1 MIVIQ
6 KYFPGLTRD
15 QIFSFE
21 KMIPLYHAW
30 NKETS
35 IISRKEM
42 DSLYENYIL
51 HSLAIAKIVSF
62 SPGSE
67 ILDVGTGAGFPGI
80 PLAIMFPACHFVL
93 IDSIKKRIKV
103 VNAIAE
109 ELALDNVTAMVSRVE
124 DLYDQF
130 DFVVA
135 RAVTS
140 FPAFVGL
147 VDKNISQRRQNNLPN
162 GILYLKAGDFQEEI
176 QSFKPVVEVSEITKF
191 FNEPFFNT
199 KKVVYLPVN
208 K

>member
-1 MIVIQ
+1 MIVIL
-6 KYFPGLTRD
+6 KYFPGLTKN
-15 QIFSFE
+15 QISSFE
-21 KMIPLYHAW
+21 NMIPLYHEW
-30 NKETS
+30 NKKVN

-42 DSLYENYIL
+42 GLLYENYIL
-51 HSLAIAKIVSF
+51 HSLAIAKIISF
-62 SPGSE
+62 SPGSK

-80 PLAIMFPACHFVL
+80 PLAIMFPECHFVL

-109 ELALDNVTAMVSRVE
+109 GLALDNVTAMVSRVE

-147 VDKNISQRRQNNLPN
+147 VGKNISQSRQNTLPN
-162 GILYLKAGDFQEEI
+162 GIIYLKAGDFQEEI
-176 QSFKPVVEVSEITKF
+176 QNFKPIVEVSEITKF